1 MRSRVL
7 PMITF
12 VVSLFGFSQAAF
24 AGSQEQGRNPAITCE
39 KLGSM
44 KLKDVSSITAQPV
57 AAGAFT
63 PTGSAALT
71 NLPAFAACRSLSSR
85 RST

>member
-12 VVSLFGFSQAAF
+12 VVNLFGFSQATF

-44 KLKDVSSITAQPV
+44 KLKDVSSI
-57 AAGAFT
+57 AA
-63 PTGSAALT
+63 
-71 NLPAFAACRSLSSR
+71 
-85 RST
+85 